1 MNGLA
6 VLLCAAALGVE
17 HNWRTTEEG
26 QLEYV
31 LQVEPTF
38 LTSLQQGQ
46 AVTSKLPST
55 AKEVHRLCLRIASGD
70 VRKAP
75 QRAPE
80 LPPLATAQERAA
92 QVEPDIPVA
101 VITDAKG
108 EAAQTTDVSHGWQ
121 PVSRE
126 RVEYVVQLAPEL
138 VSQLREGDEILMN
151 VYPEAGQI
159 QQFTIVAGQE
169 VLPRKAARAPATTLA
184 SKQPKTIAPAAGE
197 SSSVYGPTAGE
208 AAPTRTATSRTNEIP
223 RLRSPQKFKIA
234 DQTVE
239 DPAAEELAAA
249 APYRPALDNRGAEP
263 APELFSAEP
272 PAEEAAEPVYGPLRS
287 PASREAADVPIF
299 DKNDNDQFANVPVNR
314 PKNSRPAI
322 APPDDDKEYV
332 PIEEMRLTEPRNSFA
347 GLEKD
352 AEGAGEEERTGLDN
366 NRTASLENGKPRKGL
381 SNASTK
387 AAKASTAAAG
397 DNDPKTPWLPLV
409 LTGCALFFSLGG
421 NVYLGWTAA
430 EFYSR
435 YRLAIERMRTSN
447 RDEVRD

>member
-46 AVTSKLPST
+46 AVTSKLPPT
-55 AKEVHRLCLRIASGD
+55 AKQVHRLCLRIASGD

-80 LPPLATAQERAA
+80 LPPLATAEERAA
-92 QVEPDIPVA
+92 QTELDIPVA

-121 PVSRE
+121 AVSRD

-159 QQFTIVAGQE
+159 QQFTVVAGQE
-169 VLPRKAARAPATTLA
+169 VLPRKAARPPAATLA
-184 SKQPKTIAPAAGE
+184 SKQPKTVAPAAGE
-197 SSSVYGPTAGE
+197 SPSVYGPTAGE
-208 AAPTRTATSRTNEIP
+208 PAPTRTAAPRTNEIP
-223 RLRSPQKFKIA
+223 RLRSPQKFNVA
-234 DQTVE
+234 DQATE
-239 DPAAEELAAA
+239 EPAAEG
-249 APYRPALDNRGAEP
+249 PYGPALDNRGAEP
-263 APELFSAEP
+263 APELFSADP
-272 PAEEAAEPVYGPLRS
+272 PAEEAGPLYGPIRS
-287 PASREAADVPIF
+287 PDPRDTAEVPAF
-299 DKNDNDQFANVPVNR
+299 DKSQFGSDQFASAPVNR
-314 PKNSRPAI
+314 PKTSRPTMV
-322 APPDDDKEYV
+322 PPGDDKEYV
-332 PIEEMRLTEPRNSFA
+332 PIEEMRHTQPRTSFA
-347 GLEKD
+347 GLEED
-352 AEGAGEEERTGLDN
+352 ADGPADEERTGLDN
-366 NRTASLENGKPRKGL
+366 NRTASLDSGKTRKGL

-387 AAKASTAAAG
+387 AAKASTATAG
-397 DNDPKTPWLPLV
+397 DDEPKPWWPLFF
-409 LTGCALFFSLGG
+409 TCCALFLSVGG

-435 YRLAIERMRTSN
+435 YRLAIERMRTGS
-447 RDEVRD
+447 RDEDRD

>member
-46 AVTSKLPST
+46 AVTSKLPPT

-80 LPPLATAQERAA
+80 LPPLATADERAA
-92 QVEPDIPVA
+92 QAEPDIPVA

-121 PVSRE
+121 AVSRE

-159 QQFTIVAGQE
+159 QQFTIIAGQE
-169 VLPRKAARAPATTLA
+169 VLPRKAARPPASTLA
-184 SKQPKTIAPAAGE
+184 SKQPKTVAPAAGE
-197 SSSVYGPTAGE
+197 SPSVYGPTAGE
-208 AAPTRTATSRTNEIP
+208 AAPTRTATPRTNEIP

-234 DQTVE
+234 DQAAE
-239 DPAAEELAAA
+239 DRAAEEPAAEG
-249 APYRPALDNRGAEP
+249 PYRPALDNRGAEP
-263 APELFSAEP
+263 SPELFSAEP
-272 PAEEAAEPVYGPLRS
+272 PAEEADDPVYGPLRP
-287 PASREAADVPIF
+287 PASREAAEVPIF
-299 DKNDNDQFANVPVNR
+299 DKNDNDQFASAPVNR

-322 APPDDDKEYV
+322 APPDNDKEYV
-332 PIEEMRLTEPRNSFA
+332 PIEEMRLTEPRASFA

-366 NRTASLENGKPRKGL
+366 NRTASLDSKPRKGL

-387 AAKASTAAAG
+387 GAKASMAAAG
-397 DNDPKTPWLPLV
+397 DDEPKTPWLPLV

-435 YRLAIERMRTSN
+435 YRLAIERMRTSS
-447 RDEVRD
+447 RDEERD